1 MIASAPTR
9 APETRCLLLLDLM
22 VRLVDR
28 FHDASLLANWVRA
41 RDAARTAGIPV
52 IYVRIAFRKGYP
64 EVALRNELLGPIV
77 ASGGLGEADT
87 ASAIHPLV
95 ATGSDDI
102 VVTKRRVSGFAGS
115 DLDVILRGLGVET
128 VVLAGLVTSGV
139 VLSTLVEAVDRDFRV
154 VVLSDGCADADAD
167 LHRAL
172 MERYFPSRGR
182 VLTTAEWESELQP

>member
-1 MIASAPTR
+1 MISSVPTR

-41 RDAARTAGIPV
+41 RDAATTAGIPV
-52 IYVRIAFRKGYP
+52 IYVRIAFRRGYP
-64 EVALRNELLGPIV
+64 EVALRNELFGPIV
-77 ASGGLGEADT
+77 ASGGLGEVDV

-95 ATGSDDI
+95 ATGPDDI
-102 VVTKRRVSGFAGS
+102 VVTKRRVSAVAGS
-115 DLDVILRGLGVET
+115 DLEVILRGLGVET

-154 VVLSDGCADADAD
+154 VVLRDGCADGDAV
-167 LHRAL
+167 LHDAL
-172 MERYFPSRGR
+172 IGHYFPSRGR

>member
-1 MIASAPTR
+1 MITSAPTR

-87 ASAIHPLV
+87 ASAIHSLV

>member
-87 ASAIHPLV
+87 ASAIHSLV
-95 ATGSDDI
+95 ATGPDDI

>member
-1 MIASAPTR
+1 MITSAPTR

-115 DLDVILRGLGVET
+115 DLDMILRGLSVET